1 MEISPD
7 DPSATTVLLVK
18 GVFIDTALFCGTG
31 AGKLQIEFNAITD
44 TIFFVI
50 VMPRN

>member
-18 GVFIDTALFCGTG
+18 GVFIDTALFFGTA
-31 AGKLQIEFNAITD
+31 AGKLQNEFDAIDD
-44 TIFFVI
+44 TIFFVV
-50 VMPRN
+50 VMTRN